1 MHKILSNQQYR
12 QQRHWRLSDLFIVEF
27 EQVKVGW
34 LARKSL
40 LKVNNR
46 NYKLILRPCLK
57 LTKTSSNRSNNGSPA
72 LTLTYHEKCSNEKRN
87 MKQILYL
94 KMFYEGYFGHKQTC
108 SGVTFTLFWMPVIR
122 QNFGKLSSTDFVK
135 VLYFCILGSKN
146 AAFLKILI

>member
-1 MHKILSNQQYR
+1 M
-12 QQRHWRLSDLFIVEF
+12 
-27 EQVKVGW
+27 
-34 LARKSL
+34 
-40 LKVNNR
+40 
-46 NYKLILRPCLK
+46 LRPCLK

-122 QNFGKLSSTDFVK
+122 QNFGKLYSTDFVK